1 MSDSALRLAARLW
14 AQARKAGRPTT
25 DPRELDADVLI
36 AAQALDMGIPAPDL
50 IIATTNVGHL
60 SPFLPADLWMNIGP

>member
-14 AQARKAGRPTT
+14 AQARQAGRPTA

-36 AAQALDMGIPAPDL
+36 AAQALGMGIAAPDL

-60 SPFLPADLWMNIGP
+60 SQFLPAALWTNLGP